1 MKIIIVGCGKIG
13 SSILADLAAEGHDVI
28 GVDSKQSVLDELSNL
43 YDVMCLCGNGADS
56 DILSE
61 VGAGDA
67 DLFLAVTGSDELNM
81 LSCFLARKMGAAY
94 TVARIRNPEYND
106 KSITFLRKNLE
117 LSDSI
122 NPEYATAQEI
132 YNVLKFPSAVNI
144 ETFSARNFEMI
155 ELIMRDDSP
164 LDGMR
169 LMDIRKKY
177 PLKFLV
183 CAVQRGNE
191 AFIPGGSF
199 VLHGGDK
206 IGITANR
213 AELQKL
219 LKELGILQKKA
230 RNVII
235 LGGST
240 IAFYL
245 SKMLISAGNSV
256 KIIEKDRERCNF
268 LSSELPDAVI
278 INGDGAQHELLLE
291 EGIDSADAFVSLTDM
306 DEENIIISCFA
317 KSANVPTVITKI
329 SRPELVAMSQKLGLD
344 CIVSPRKTV
353 GNIITGYARAL
364 HNSMGSAVETLYKL
378 MDGSV
383 EALEF
388 SVQQDFEFI
397 NIPLKEM
404 KLKSGILI
412 AGIIRAR
419 NSIIPSG
426 DDTIQPNDRVIVL
439 ASKTKLRDLSDI
451 IA

>member
-13 SSILADLAAEGHDVI
+13 SSILSDLVAEGHDVI
-28 GVDSKQSVLDELSNL
+28 GIDMKQSVIDELSNL

-61 VGAGDA
+61 VGADKA
-67 DLFLAVTGSDELNM
+67 DLFVAVTGSDEMNM

-94 TVARIRNPEYND
+94 TIARIRNPEYND

-117 LSDSI
+117 LSDTI

-132 YNVLKFPSAVNI
+132 YNILKFPSAVNI

-155 ELIMRDDSP
+155 ELIMREDSP

-177 PLKFLV
+177 SAKFLV
-183 CAVQRGNE
+183 CAVQRDDE

-219 LKELGILQKKA
+219 FKELGILQKKA

-240 IAFYL
+240 ISFYL
-245 SKMLISAGNSV
+245 AKMLISAGNSV
-256 KIIEKDRERCNF
+256 KIIEKSKERCEF
-268 LSSELPDAVI
+268 LSSELHEAVI
-278 INGDGAQHELLLE
+278 INGDGAQQELLME
-291 EGIDSADAFVSLTDM
+291 EGLDSADAFVSLTDM

-317 KSANVPTVITKI
+317 QSGKVPTVITKI
-329 SRPELVAMSQKLGLD
+329 SRPELVSMAQKLGLD

-364 HNSMGSAVETLYKL
+364 QNSVGSAVETLYKL

-388 SVQQDFEFI
+388 SVQPDFEFL

-404 KLKSGILI
+404 KLKENILI
-412 AGIIRAR
+412 AGIIRGR
-419 NSIIPSG
+419 VSIIPSG
-426 DDTIQPNDRVIVL
+426 DDVIQPNDRVVVL
-439 ASKTKLRDLSDI
+439 ASKTRLRDLSDI

>member
-13 SSILADLAAEGHDVI
+13 SSILANLASEGHDVI
-28 GVDSKQSVLDELSNL
+28 GVDSSQHVIDELSNV
-43 YDVMCLCGNGADS
+43 YDVMCVCGNGADS

-61 VGAGDA
+61 VDAGKA
-67 DLFLAVTGSDELNM
+67 DLFVAVTGSDEMNM

-94 TVARIRNPEYND
+94 TIARIRTPEYND
-106 KSITFLRKNLE
+106 KSITFLRRNLE

-122 NPEYATAQEI
+122 NPEYATAHEI
-132 YNVLKFPSAVNI
+132 FNILKFPSAVNI

-155 ELIMRDDSP
+155 ELILKDDSP

-177 PLKFLV
+177 NAKFLV
-183 CAVQRGNE
+183 CAVQRGEE
-191 AFIPGGSF
+191 AFIPGGNF
-199 VLHGGDK
+199 VLRGGDK
-206 IGITANR
+206 IGITANHI
-213 AELQKL
+213 ELHKL
-219 LKELGILQKKA
+219 LKELGMLQKKA

-240 IAFYL
+240 TSFYL
-245 SKMLISAGNSV
+245 AKMLISAGNSV
-256 KIIEKDRERCNF
+256 KVIEKNRERCVE
-268 LSSELPDAVI
+268 LASELPEAVI
-278 INGDGAQHELLLE
+278 INGDGAQQELLLE

-317 KSANVPTVITKI
+317 RAQKVPTVITKI
-329 SRPELVAMSQKLGLD
+329 TRPELASMAQKLGLD
-344 CIVSPRKTV
+344 CIVSPQKTV
-353 GNIITGYARAL
+353 GDIITGYARAL
-364 HNSMGSAVETLYKL
+364 ENSVGSSVETLYKL

-397 NIPLKEM
+397 NIPLREM
-404 KLKSGILI
+404 KLKENILLAGILR
-412 AGIIRAR
+412 GR
-419 NSIIPSG
+419 NTIIPSG
-426 DDTIQPNDRVIVL
+426 DDLILPGDKVVVL
-439 ASKTKLRDLSDI
+439 ASKTRLQDLSDI

>member
-13 SSILADLAAEGHDVI
+13 ASILANLASEGHDVI
-28 GVDSKQSVLDELSNL
+28 GVDSNRSVIDELSNV
-43 YDVMCLCGNGADS
+43 YDVMCVCGNGADS

-61 VGAGDA
+61 VDAGKA
-67 DLFLAVTGSDELNM
+67 DLFVAVAGSDEMNM

-94 TVARIRNPEYND
+94 TIARIRTPEYND
-106 KSITFLRKNLE
+106 KSISFLRRNLE

-122 NPEYATAQEI
+122 NPEYATAHEI
-132 YNVLKFPSAVNI
+132 FNILKFPSAVNI

-155 ELIMRDDSP
+155 ELILREDSP
-164 LDGMR
+164 FNGMR

-177 PLKFLV
+177 AAKFLV
-183 CAVQRGNE
+183 CAVQRGEE

-199 VLHGGDK
+199 VLRGGDK

-213 AELQKL
+213 AELHKL

-240 IAFYL
+240 TAFYL
-245 SKMLISAGNSV
+245 AKMLISAGISV
-256 KIIEKDRERCNF
+256 KIIEKNKDRCVEF
-268 LSSELPDAVI
+268 ASELPEAVI
-278 INGDGAQHELLLE
+278 INGDGAQQELLLE
-291 EGIDSADAFVSLTDM
+291 EGIDSADAFVTLTDM

-317 KSANVPTVITKI
+317 HAQKVPTVITKI
-329 SRPELVAMSQKLGLD
+329 TRPELASMAQKLGLD
-344 CIVSPRKTV
+344 CIVSPQKTV
-353 GNIITGYARAL
+353 GDIITGYARAL
-364 HNSMGSAVETLYKL
+364 ENSVGSSVETLYKL

-388 SVQQDFEFI
+388 SVQQDFEFV

-404 KLKSGILI
+404 KLKENVLL
-412 AGIIRAR
+412 AGVLRGR
-419 NSIIPSG
+419 TTIIPSG
-426 DDTIQPNDRVIVL
+426 DDMILPGDKVVVL
-439 ASKTKLRDLSDI
+439 ASKTRLQDLSDI

>member
-13 SSILADLAAEGHDVI
+13 SSILADLVAEGHDVI
-28 GVDSKQSVLDELSNL
+28 GIDSKQSVIDELSNL

-61 VGAGDA
+61 VGADKA
-67 DLFLAVTGSDELNM
+67 DLFVAVTGSDEMNM

-106 KSITFLRKNLE
+106 KSMSFLRKNLE
-117 LSDSI
+117 LSDTI
-122 NPEYATAQEI
+122 NPEYAAAQEI
-132 YNVLKFPSAVNI
+132 FNVLKFPSAVNI

-155 ELIMRDDSP
+155 ELIMREDSP

-183 CAVQRGNE
+183 CAVQRGDE

-199 VLHGGDK
+199 VLRGGDK
-206 IGITANR
+206 IGITASR
-213 AELQKL
+213 AELHKL

-240 IAFYL
+240 ISFYL
-245 SKMLISAGNSV
+245 AKMLISAGNSV
-256 KIIEKDRERCNF
+256 KIIEKSHERCAF
-268 LSSELPDAVI
+268 LSSELPEAVI
-278 INGDGAQHELLLE
+278 INGDGAQQELLME
-291 EGIDSADAFVSLTDM
+291 EGLDSADAFVSLTDM

-317 KSANVPTVITKI
+317 RSISVPTVITKI
-329 SRPELVAMSQKLGLD
+329 SRPELVSMAQKLGLD
-344 CIVSPRKTV
+344 SIVSPRKTV
-353 GNIITGYARAL
+353 GNILTGYARAL
-364 HNSMGSAVETLYKL
+364 QNSVGSAVETLYKL

-388 SVQQDFEFI
+388 SVQQDFEFS

-404 KLKSGILI
+404 KLKQNTLI
-412 AGIIRAR
+412 AGIIRGR
-419 NSIIPSG
+419 TTIIPSG
-426 DDTIQPNDRVIVL
+426 DDTIQPNDRVVVL
-439 ASKTKLRDLSDI
+439 AAKTRLRDLSDI